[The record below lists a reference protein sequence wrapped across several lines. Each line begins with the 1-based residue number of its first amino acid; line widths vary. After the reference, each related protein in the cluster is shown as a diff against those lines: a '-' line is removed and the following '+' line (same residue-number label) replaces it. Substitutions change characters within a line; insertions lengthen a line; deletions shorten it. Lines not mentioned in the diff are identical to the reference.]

1 MPGGGVIAVTAE
13 NINIS
18 EKDKLLLES
27 GPYIRITIRDNG
39 TGIPDKYISRI
50 FDPYFTT
57 KNQGSGL
64 GLASAYSIIKNHG
77 GLLTVESDQGGTSF
91 FILLPA
97 SSKEPIAS
105 SRNKESITSG
115 KGKVLF
121 MDDDEMIRSSMTMMI
136 EYLGYRIDTAATG
149 KKAIDNYVMRGTPV
163 RLLT

>member
-1 MPGGGVIAVTAE
+1 
-13 NINIS
+13 
-18 EKDKLLLES
+18 
-27 GPYIRITIRDNG
+27 
-39 TGIPDKYISRI
+39 
-50 FDPYFTT
+50 
-57 KNQGSGL
+57 
-64 GLASAYSIIKNHG
+64 
-77 GLLTVESDQGGTSF
+77 LLTVESDQGGTSF

-149 KKAIDNYVMRGTPV
+149 KKAIDKFRHARDSGSPFDIVILDLTIQGGPGGEEVIKDLLKIDPEVKALISSGYSTHPIMSDYRKYGFSGVMKKPYRVEELSNILSRYCGQKP
-163 RLLT
+163 